1 MKLDREAA
9 ISLIEKQVCID
20 TILMKHNTQS
30 HIAALIKRGKVLEVA
45 TNSIGTRSKGCGY
58 DTRTI
63 HAERAVLKKIGDI
76 SKLAGAIMIVIRIS
90 KNTGEIVNSEPCH
103 SCKCHLEKCMRNYG
117 LKTVYYS

>member
-9 ISLIEKQVCID
+9 ITLIERQVSID